1 MYLKKLD
8 ITKRCLATE
17 NKGKIINLNLVTTHF
32 YFQCTQMMMNNI
44 STSDGLTIL
53 LLLEVIKEAS
63 FLKQFIKLYFFSLLK
78 VATRLL
84 AKDTTWNE
92 ESKKPCIILGCRRFQ
107 LIQHVFW
114 TIYVGNKTI
123 THLAFTCSKSTM
135 ETPE

>member
-32 YFQCTQMMMNNI
+32 CFQCTQMMMNNI

-63 FLKQFIKLYFFSLLK
+63 FLKQFYK
-78 VATRLL
+78 VIFL
-84 AKDTTWNE
+84 
-92 ESKKPCIILGCRRFQ
+92 
-107 LIQHVFW
+107 
-114 TIYVGNKTI
+114 
-123 THLAFTCSKSTM
+123 FTFKGSNQTSCKRYHM
-135 ETPE
+135 E